1 MDSALDRRPWLITL
15 AAALAALATI
25 ALAFRTGA
33 DPVEQW
39 RLAARW
45 TARVG
50 FPIFI
55 VVYIASSLRRLW
67 PHPVSQALL
76 RRRRWWGLGFAA
88 THTVHLIALVTFLR
102 ISGETRP
109 LSVYLAAGFGYVL
122 LYAMALTSTDAAQ
135 RALGRNWKRL
145 HSLGLHWLWFIFFV
159 SYLGRTMEPGKMAE
173 GYVGAAVAIAAL
185 GLRIAARFSRKRAP
199 LPA

>member
-1 MDSALDRRPWLITL
+1 MGSTLVGRPWLITL
-15 AAALAALATI
+15 AAALAALAVI

-33 DPVEQW
+33 DQVEQW

-55 VVYIASSLRRLW
+55 FAYIASSLYRLW
-67 PHPVSQALL
+67 PHPGSRALL
-76 RRRRWWGLGFAA
+76 KRRRWWGLGFAA
-88 THTVHLIALVTFLR
+88 THTIHLFALITFLR

-109 LSVYLAAGFGYVL
+109 LSVYLVAGFGYVL

-145 HSLGLHWLWFIFFV
+145 HTLGIHWLWFIFFV
-159 SYLGRTMEPGKMAE
+159 SYFGRTMEPGKMAE
-173 GYVGAAVAIAAL
+173 GYIGTAVALAAL
-185 GLRIAARFSRKRAP
+185 GLRIAARFGRKRAP

>member
-55 VVYIASSLRRLW
+55 VVYIASSLRRL
-67 PHPVSQALL
+67 
-76 RRRRWWGLGFAA
+76 
-88 THTVHLIALVTFLR
+88 
-102 ISGETRP
+102 
-109 LSVYLAAGFGYVL
+109 
-122 LYAMALTSTDAAQ
+122 
-135 RALGRNWKRL
+135 
-145 HSLGLHWLWFIFFV
+145 
-159 SYLGRTMEPGKMAE
+159 
-173 GYVGAAVAIAAL
+173 
-185 GLRIAARFSRKRAP
+185 
-199 LPA
+199 